1 MQTSKKDTVMIEQ
14 AYVKTS
20 TYCNER
26 LRNKKQKKKKKK
38 KKKSSDV
45 TENYDTKP
53 KL

>member
-26 LRNKKQKKKKKK
+26 LRNKRQKKKKT

>member
-26 LRNKKQKKKKKK
+26 LRNKRQKKKK
-38 KKKSSDV
+38 KKKSSYV
-45 TENYDTKP
+45 NENYYKKP

>member
-26 LRNKKQKKKKKK
+26 LRNKRQKKKKR
-38 KKKSSDV
+38 SSDV

>member
-26 LRNKKQKKKKKK
+26 LRNKRQKKKKQKKK
-38 KKKSSDV
+38 SSYV
-45 TENYDTKP
+45 NENYYTKP
-53 KL
+53 KK

>member
-1 MQTSKKDTVMIEQ
+1 MLKLVHTVMKGWET
-14 AYVKTS
+14 KG
-20 TYCNER
+20 
-26 LRNKKQKKKKKK
+26 KKKKKKKK

>member
-1 MQTSKKDTVMIEQ
+1 MLKLVHTVMKGWET
-14 AYVKTS
+14 KG
-20 TYCNER
+20 
-26 LRNKKQKKKKKK
+26 KKKKT

>member
-26 LRNKKQKKKKKK
+26 LRNKRQKKKKKK
-38 KKKSSDV
+38 KKK
-45 TENYDTKP
+45 K
-53 KL
+53 KQ

>member
-1 MQTSKKDTVMIEQ
+1 MLKLVHTVMKGWEI
-14 AYVKTS
+14 KG
-20 TYCNER
+20 
-26 LRNKKQKKKKKK
+26 KKKKKQ

>member
-26 LRNKKQKKKKKK
+26 LRNKRQKKTKQ
-38 KKKSSDV
+38 KKSSDV

>member
-1 MQTSKKDTVMIEQ
+1 MLKLVHTVMKGWQ
-14 AYVKTS
+14 TKA
-20 TYCNER
+20 
-26 LRNKKQKKKKKK
+26 KKKKKQ